1 MRTLSSLLGARPDP
15 RAAASAASGRA
26 GQHRLTR
33 RGLGIWALEVGKY
46 LLLIVLSIS
55 FILPLYWMAMSA
67 LKNPWQVYAI
77 PPIWFPVP
85 PRWSNY
91 WEAWHVDTFD
101 LYALNTVLRYALP
114 VTLGSVLSNAIVAY
128 GFSRLRW
135 PGRDLLF
142 SICLATMMIPGQV
155 TMVPVFII
163 FKHLGWVNSYKPLV
177 VPAYFANAYTVFM
190 LRQFFRT
197 IPTELSDAAH
207 IDGAGEFTIMW
218 RIILPLVKPALA
230 VVALFAFMGVWNDYM
245 GPLIYINN
253 TKLYPLT
260 MGLARLNASLGQ
272 VGIKDLAY
280 PYLMAVS
287 TIVTLPTVLIFF
299 FAQRTF
305 IEGIALTG
313 LKG

>member
-1 MRTLSSLLGARPDP
+1 MSVQATTAPAR
-15 RAAASAASGRA
+15 RAVKGRRRKRSAIGWITGVA
-26 GQHRLTR
+26 
-33 RGLGIWALEVGKY
+33 KY
-46 LLLIVLSIS
+46 TVVIVLSAS
-55 FILPLYWMAMSA
+55 FILPLYWMAASA
-67 LKNPWQVYAI
+67 LKNASQVYAI

-85 PRWSNY
+85 PRWVNY
-91 WEAWHVDTFD
+91 WEAWHVDNFS

-114 VTLGSVLSNAIVAY
+114 VTFGTVLSNALVAY
-128 GFSRLRW
+128 GFSRIRW

-142 SICLATMMIPGQV
+142 SLCLMTMMIPGQV
-155 TMVPVFII
+155 TMIPVFII
-163 FKHLGWVNSYKPLV
+163 FKRLGWVNSYRPLV
-177 VPAYFANAYTVFM
+177 VPAYFANAYTIFM

-197 IPTELSDAAH
+197 IPTELSEAAH
-207 IDGAGEFTIMW
+207 IDGANEFVILW

-230 VVALFAFMGVWNDYM
+230 VVALFAFMGAWNDYM

-253 TKLYPLT
+253 TSLYPLT
-260 MGLARLNASLGQ
+260 MGLARLSASLGQ

-287 TIVTLPTVLIFF
+287 TIVTLPTVFIFF

-313 LKG
+313 IKG